1 MTTPRTSSRRG
12 SRFSPL
18 SSSRADTGLA
28 MTKSPVRVD
37 DLQDVGTT
45 IGLAQSDLDALQTV
59 GEWIKAFIAKPH
71 GDLGRAGPV
80 CPFVPVGLERKTLW
94 LAPERVGGRS
104 VPEVVDVVRG
114 YQRLFLETEPTD
126 GDDSIYRA
134 IVVVF
139 TDLQSDRAGDFF
151 QEVLNDLAVPSYVSD
166 AFVMGGFC
174 EGNAGGA
181 IYNSSFR
188 PFTSPVPFL
197 LMRQGVIEDWKF
209 FLDDDVWLG
218 LWAQRHGGSGGQAL
232 GKELRRL
239 PWRSHR

>member
-1 MTTPRTSSRRG
+1 MSDIAPAQTTSLFP
-12 SRFSPL
+12 
-18 SSSRADTGLA
+18 
-28 MTKSPVRVD
+28 VD
-37 DLQDVGTT
+37 DLQDVVTT
-45 IGLAQSDLDALQTV
+45 SDLAQSDLAALQTV
-59 GEWIKAFIAKPH
+59 GEWITAFIAKPH
-71 GDLGRAGPV
+71 DDLGRAGPV
-80 CPFVPVGLERKTLW
+80 CPFVPVGLERKTVW
-94 LAPERVGGRS
+94 LASERVGGRS

-114 YQRLFLETEPTD
+114 YQRLFRGAEPTD
-126 GDDSIYRA
+126 GDDTIYKA

-139 TDLQSDRAGDFF
+139 TDLQPDRAGDFF

-166 AFVMGGFC
+166 AFVMGGFH

-197 LMRQGVIEDWKF
+197 LMRQAVIEDWKF

-218 LWAQRHGGSGGQAL
+218 LGAQRYGGSGGQAL

-239 PWRSHR
+239 PWRLHR